1 MSNEIEFPE
10 SILALLGIPNVI
22 IKEIKTNSKGELIIT
37 VVSTEQGT
45 HCHQCGRK
53 ITKTYGHGPEVM
65 LRHLSVFGRK
75 SYIRILPVR
84 YECSH
89 CKGKKGRA
97 VTTTQK
103 LSWYDPRSAHTKAYE
118 EHVLLESVNSTVE
131 DVSIREDIGYEAVM
145 GIIDRHIG
153 RQVDWNKIKRLGVI
167 GLDEISLKKG
177 HKDFV
182 AIITAYIN
190 GELTIL
196 AVLKDRLKKTVKEF
210 LWSIPKRLRRTVK
223 AVCSDLY
230 EGFINAVQEV
240 FGKQVIVVDR
250 FHVAKL
256 YRSQLDKLRIK
267 ELKRLKKV
275 LSEEQYKKLKN
286 VMWILRK
293 REGELT
299 EEEREVLDYLF
310 EHSPDLKLAYAFCNE
325 LTAIFDQS
333 LVKSKAKRKIESW
346 INRVRKSGLRC
357 FNTFLDTLTQ
367 RMDEITNYFR
377 NRSSSGFVEGLNNK
391 IKVIKRR
398 CYGIFNVGHL
408 FQRIYLDLKGYELFA

>member
-10 SILALLGIPNVI
+10 SILALLGIANVI
-22 IKEIKTNSKGELIIT
+22 IKEIKTNSKGDLIIT
-37 VVSTEQGT
+37 VASTEQGT

-53 ITKTYGHGPEVM
+53 ITKACGHGQEVM

-75 SYIRILPVR
+75 SYIRITPVR
-84 YECSH
+84 YVCSH
-89 CKGKKGRA
+89 CKGKKGRG

-103 LSWYDPRSAHTKAYE
+103 LSWYDPRSSHTKAYE
-118 EHVLLESVNSTVE
+118 EHVLLELVNSTVE
-131 DVSIREDIGYEAVM
+131 DVSIREEIGYEAVM

-153 RQVDWNKIKRLGVI
+153 LQVDWKKIKRLGVL

-182 AIITAYIN
+182 TIITSYVH
-190 GELTIL
+190 GSLTIL
-196 AVLKDRLKKTVKEF
+196 AVLKDRLKETVKEF
-210 LWSIPKRLRRTVK
+210 LLSIPKRLSRTVK

-230 EGFINAVQEV
+230 EGFINAAKEV
-240 FGKQVIVVDR
+240 FGERVIVVDR

-256 YRSQLDKLRIK
+256 YRSKLDKLRIK
-267 ELKRLKKV
+267 ELKRLKEV

-293 REGELT
+293 RNSELT

-310 EHSPDLKLAYAFCNE
+310 EHSPDLKRAYAFCNE
-325 LTAIFDQS
+325 LTDIFDQS

-346 INRVRKSGLRC
+346 INRVRKSGLTC
-357 FNTFLDTLTQ
+357 FNTFLDTLT
-367 RMDEITNYFR
+367 RHMDEITNYFR
-377 NRSSSGFVEGLNNK
+377 NRNTSGFVEGLNNK
-391 IKVIKRR
+391 IKVIKR
-398 CYGIFNVGHL
+398 
-408 FQRIYLDLKGYELFA
+408 